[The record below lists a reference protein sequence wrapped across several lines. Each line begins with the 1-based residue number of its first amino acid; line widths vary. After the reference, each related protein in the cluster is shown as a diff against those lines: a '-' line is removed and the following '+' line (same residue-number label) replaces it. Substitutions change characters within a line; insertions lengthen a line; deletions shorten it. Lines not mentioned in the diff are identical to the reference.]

1 MSGQKQKTRRGTG
14 TDMSKIQD
22 RLAAALAACG
32 YEVVEPDATLRVH
45 SHCAGMDAVSWSI
58 KKLGISA
65 QVLVTESD
73 PTAATFHM
81 MHHTSKMIDHIITD
95 FKWVAEGSAGPCFKH
110 GGKMCTW
117 GTKCDLLFSS
127 FVCKPYSSMNN
138 KRIKT
143 MAADAG
149 SDPHGVDTYH
159 HTKTI
164 IARYKPRAFVLE
176 NVSGVAVP
184 LAGDED
190 EPGTTSRRKR
200 PSPADFMLD
209 DLRGAG
215 YEVALLPSVKA
226 SEVAKM
232 CQSRPRALF
241 FGVRRGESVDVDSVT
256 RLFKL
261 LGIEYGALREVD
273 KIDDFLDAS
282 AWGAVDTRAV
292 EPGAAKNEDAETEYI
307 SEYAAARKI
316 LRAAHPDSELALP
329 PAPGADRPSD
339 SVPAESPKMRAKIDA
354 AARLNLKKMH
364 TPTCPKTLGCSCHP
378 LADVSQRVD
387 RVNWRVDGSIP
398 TVTTRSRV
406 FSYKLRRFLAPSE
419 LAQAMGYPRCSMV
432 PFSSSAAAA
441 LVGNGY
447 CVPVCALAVAAA
459 ASVVGSVR
467 PKTSKI
473 GPSTAPRPS

>member
-1 MSGQKQKTRRGTG
+1 MQKTRRGTG
-14 TDMSKIQD
+14 TDMCKIQD

-32 YEVVEPDATLRVH
+32 YEVVAPDAPLRVH

-73 PTAATFHM
+73 PAAATFHM
-81 MHHTSKMIDHIITD
+81 MHHSSKIDHIITD
-95 FKWVAEGSAGPCFKH
+95 IKWVAEGSAGPCFKH

-117 GTKCDLLFSS
+117 ETQCDLVFSS
-127 FVCKPYSSMNN
+127 FVCKPYSPLNN

-143 MAADAG
+143 MDADVG
-149 SDPHGVDTYH
+149 SDPNGVDTYH

-176 NVSGVAVP
+176 NVSGVAAP
-184 LAGDED
+184 LSGDD
-190 EPGTTSRRKR
+190 PGTTPRGRKR

-215 YEVALLPSVKA
+215 YEVAMLPSVKA

-241 FGVRRGESVDVDSVT
+241 FGVRRGESVDVASAT
-256 RLFKL
+256 RLFKK
-261 LGIEYGALREVD
+261 LGIEYAALREID

-292 EPGAAKNEDAETEYI
+292 DPGAAKSEDAETEYI
-307 SEYAAARKI
+307 SEYAAVRKI
-316 LRAAHPDSELALP
+316 LRAANPDCEELGLP
-329 PAPGADRPSD
+329 PAPGEDRPSD
-339 SVPAESPKMRAKIDA
+339 SVPAESPKMRAKVDA
-354 AARLNLKKMH
+354 AARFNLKKMH

-398 TVTTRSRV
+398 TLTTRSRV

-419 LAQAMGYPRCSMV
+419 LALAMGYSPRCSLV
-432 PFSSSAAAA
+432 PFSSTVAAA

-467 PKTSKI
+467 PKTSKA
-473 GPSTAPRPS
+473 GLSTAPRPS